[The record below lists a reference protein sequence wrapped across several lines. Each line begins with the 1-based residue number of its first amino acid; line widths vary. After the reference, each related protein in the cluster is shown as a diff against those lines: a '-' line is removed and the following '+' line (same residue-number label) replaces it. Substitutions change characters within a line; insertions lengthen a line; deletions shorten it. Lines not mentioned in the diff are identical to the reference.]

1 MLHAEPTSGLDASAS
16 LEVCNTLKT
25 IADLGVTV
33 VAVIHQP
40 RVEIFESISD
50 LLILEPGGRVAFQ
63 GPQKAA
69 VPYFTSVCGMRVP
82 AGHNPA
88 DVILDLVSGSAGSHA
103 AGATTGALPLAA
115 AEPHGEGTE
124 PAGHASKAWQGGS
137 AAEGVGG
144 GEEWLRRWL
153 EERGAGEALAGPM
166 MLSAP
171 DSTVRARAAMRL
183 RGAPFLRQVWLCLC
197 RAMLQQYRQL
207 PSIALEMFVAVL
219 AGTAMGASANRMPE
233 IYTGVL
239 KMPFTAISPSPLP
252 TILPSL
258 GTYIAIAIGVSG
270 APAGVQTFNEERQ
283 MYFREAAAGHS
294 RLAYFLA
301 KNVSVLPRIALAGL
315 HFAGL
320 FAVFAHMVTP
330 FDTLYLIVS
339 LMYLC
344 VYGLSSAMGMLVAR
358 ENAPL
363 LAVVIAIVAGTLSG
377 FGPSVL
383 QAKEW
388 NIEYL
393 LYVSALQLCHC
404 VDVGASQPC
413 HPALGPDAQSH
424 AAVTT
429 PCL

>member
-1 MLHAEPTSGLDASAS
+1 LNAEPTSGLDASAS
-16 LEVCNTLKT
+16 LEVCDTLKT

-63 GPQKAA
+63 GPQEAA
-69 VPYFTSVCGMRVP
+69 LPYFTSVCGMTVP

-88 DVILDLVSGSAGSHA
+88 DVILDHVSGAGR
-103 AGATTGALPLAA
+103 TGARRSVESAELPGGSK
-115 AEPHGEGTE
+115 GEASD
-124 PAGHASKAWQGGS
+124 PAGHASKAWQSSSVTGAGT
-137 AAEGVGG
+137 G
-144 GEEWLRRWL
+144 GEEWVMRWQA
-153 EERGAGEALAGPM
+153 EHGSTKGTTSADGSAG
-166 MLSAP
+166 LS
-171 DSTVRARAAMRL
+171 RAEGKAATARANAAMRL
-183 RGAPFLRQVWLCLC
+183 RGAPFLTQMWLCLC
-197 RAMLQQYRQL
+197 RAMLQQYRLL

-233 IYTGVL
+233 LYTGVL
-239 KMPFTAISPSPLP
+239 KMPFTGLSPSPLP
-252 TILPSL
+252 TILPSI

-283 MYFREAAAGHS
+283 MYFREASAGHS

-301 KNVSVLPRIALAGL
+301 KNISVLPRIALAGL

-330 FDTLYLIVS
+330 FETLYVIVS

-344 VYGLSSAMGMLVAR
+344 VYGLACAMGMLVAR

-377 FGPSVL
+377 FGPSVV
-383 QAKEW
+383 QAKQW
-388 NIEYL
+388 NIQYL
-393 LYVSALQLCHC
+393 LYVSAL
-404 VDVGASQPC
+404 VA
-413 HPALGPDAQSH
+413 
-424 AAVTT
+424 
-429 PCL
+429 